1 MMNHK
6 YKILFD
12 AYHLYHLPQFD
23 PVIDLL
29 AQDDRFELFLSTSS
43 EIDKGEREL
52 ALSIMEKRP
61 GKIIKAD
68 TEQERSNIIR
78 DLMLD
83 VFICGWSRYKIEKF
97 IPDSTLAG
105 MIYHGIGVKPSYW
118 RDNHERLDIRFVEGE
133 YRIQQLRDYGIQ
145 TDLAL
150 TGFTKLDPLFH
161 DNNVQDEKLFR
172 ALDLDPEKK
181 TILFAPTFYPNSL
194 EKFGMDLGV
203 LTKDY
208 NVILKLHMWAYFM
221 DRFGDINLK
230 PQLRLGY
237 KLAEQYE
244 HIKLVGPEIY
254 NIVHLYKLAD
264 ILMTDASSTIYEII
278 ALEKP
283 VIVNRFLKLKLSHR
297 IFRSRL
303 YRKRLNEEMDRDIS
317 KFCFE
322 LQSPKDLTSILETAF
337 KENDKQL
344 NIIRKYQKKM
354 LFKLDGQASVRVRD
368 RILDR
373 LN

>member
-1 MMNHK
+1 MNHK

-61 GKIIKAD
+61 GTIIKAD

-78 DLMLD
+78 DLTPD

-194 EKFGMDLGV
+194 EKFGMNLGV

-303 YRKRLNEEMDRDIS
+303 FRKRLNEEMDRDIS

-344 NIIRKYQKKM
+344 DIIRKYQKKM
-354 LFKLDGQASVRVRD
+354 LFKLDGQASLRVRD